1 MKTISIIGVNSAA
14 TSSAATGKTSGASPS
29 DQSFGQVL
37 SREVNDRSNADQAT
51 NGHADNKVSG
61 SQADN
66 SASSSAA
73 TGNVKS
79 DDKVKRGVDTS
90 AASTSTTNT
99 AANNASESAQILA
112 LVANVQQTGSNNSS
126 TPASTN
132 AVSVSLTTGK
142 LIGGVGANTQNAPSN
157 LPTATADIANAAD
170 TANNTNTDAPLVA
183 IATGTD
189 QPQSVATPK
198 DAEPTSSATQPTTAD
213 LSAANLKSAQ
223 LVRPAVNP
231 GAGDANTNVSSSE
244 PSALDL
250 GATVEKDIQAGLS
263 ATDANANANAVKIA
277 QASPAIVPTTVLQQ
291 AMVNAQALPSNP
303 GDKLTPQVGSPT
315 WDQALGQKVVW
326 MVAGGQQSASLTLNP
341 PDLGPMQVVLNVSNS
356 HATVT
361 FTAAQPEVRHALET
375 AMPKLR
381 EMLGDAGIQ
390 LGQTSVNSGAAQQQN
405 AASGQNANNSNSS
418 QFSNTADTAE
428 TSIAATTATTSAGL
442 GLVDTFA

>member
-29 DQSFGQVL
+29 AQSFGQVL

-198 DAEPTSSATQPTTAD
+198 DAEPTSSAT
-213 LSAANLKSAQ
+213 
-223 LVRPAVNP
+223 
-231 GAGDANTNVSSSE
+231 
-244 PSALDL
+244 
-250 GATVEKDIQAGLS
+250 
-263 ATDANANANAVKIA
+263 
-277 QASPAIVPTTVLQQ
+277 
-291 AMVNAQALPSNP
+291 
-303 GDKLTPQVGSPT
+303 
-315 WDQALGQKVVW
+315 
-326 MVAGGQQSASLTLNP
+326 
-341 PDLGPMQVVLNVSNS
+341 
-356 HATVT
+356 
-361 FTAAQPEVRHALET
+361 
-375 AMPKLR
+375 
-381 EMLGDAGIQ
+381 
-390 LGQTSVNSGAAQQQN
+390 
-405 AASGQNANNSNSS
+405 
-418 QFSNTADTAE
+418 
-428 TSIAATTATTSAGL
+428 
-442 GLVDTFA
+442 